1 MQRVEWLG
9 TQQQLAGS
17 QVYLRVEKGKPLLKK
32 THSILARG
40 HMVDSEIMWSNTTNI
55 NLFVYQT
62 ESHVLHK

>member
-1 MQRVEWLG
+1 MTGHTTTTGWVSGLFE
-9 TQQQLAGS
+9 S
-17 QVYLRVEKGKPLLKK
+17 GKRKATVKK